1 MELQLLQT
9 EDGSYSI
16 FNATIN
22 DTYHSRRGAITES
35 QYVFI
40 KQGLDYFIQ
49 KHTEKTAIHLLEVG
63 FGTGLNALLTAQYMP
78 QRNDKNLLY
87 DSLET
92 APISW
97 EMLLQLQ
104 VEKWFSDKEMLA
116 LFQMIHQTDWN
127 VPVPIGTNFKLQ
139 KINIPLM
146 TFFAEKKYDIIFYDA
161 FAPNNQP
168 DMWTEET
175 FQHVFQL
182 LAPQGCLVT
191 YCAKGN
197 VKRTLKACGFIV
209 EALPGPPGKREMIRA
224 TK

>member
-16 FNATIN
+16 FNATVN
-22 DTYHSRRGAITES
+22 DTYHSRKGAVTES
-35 QYVFI
+35 KYVFL
-40 KQGLDYFIQ
+40 KQGLDYLLQ
-49 KHTEKTAIHLLEVG
+49 KYTDKTQINLLEVG
-63 FGTGLNALLTAQYMP
+63 FGTGLNTLLTAQYMT
-78 QRNDKNLLY
+78 QSNHKNLLY

-97 EMLLQLQ
+97 EKLLQLQ
-104 VEKWFSDKEMLA
+104 VEKWFLDKEMLPI
-116 LFQMIHQTDWN
+116 FQMIHQTDWN
-127 VPVPIGTNFKLQ
+127 VPVPISANFYLT
-139 KINIPLM
+139 KINLPLLNFLP
-146 TFFAEKKYDIIFYDA
+146 TKQYDLIFYDA

-182 LAPQGCLVT
+182 LAPQGFLVT

-197 VKRTLKACGFIV
+197 VKRTLKACGFVV
-209 EALPGPPGKREMIRA
+209 ETLPGPPGKREMIRA